1 MRIIDLTHKI
11 SQDMPMYPGSPAP
24 VIKRLFNVEK
34 DGFAESELKISSHSG
49 THIDAPCHML
59 LDGKELEDYEIETFF
74 GNALM
79 IDFPTPEKMQIE
91 ADDIMPFQAR
101 TEKIDFLVI
110 RTGWSRSWGKAEYLL
125 NFPCLTVEAAQLIS
139 ESGLRGVGIDT
150 PSIDSV
156 DSETFPVHHVFFR
169 QDMLIIENL
178 TNLGSLSSSNFTFSC
193 MPLRIEKADASPVR
207 AFAIEY

>member
-1 MRIIDLTHKI
+1 MRFIDLTHKI
-11 SQDMPMYPGSPAP
+11 SHDMPMYPGSPEP
-24 VIKRLFNVEK
+24 VIQRLFNVEK

-59 LDGKELEDYEIETFF
+59 SDGKELEDYKIETFF

-79 IDFPTPEKMQIE
+79 IDFTKTESLQIE
-91 ADDIMPFQAR
+91 ADDIIPFQER
-101 TEKIDFLVI
+101 SEKVDFLVI
-110 RTGWSRSWGKAEYLL
+110 RTGWSRLWWKAEYLL
-125 NFPCLTVEAAQLIS
+125 NFPCLTVEAAQILS
-139 ESGLRGVGIDT
+139 EKGLRGIGIDT
-150 PSIDSV
+150 PSIDTIE
-156 DSETFPVHHVFFR
+156 SETFPVHHVFFR

-178 TNLGSLSSSNFTFSC
+178 TNLDSLSSCHFTFSC